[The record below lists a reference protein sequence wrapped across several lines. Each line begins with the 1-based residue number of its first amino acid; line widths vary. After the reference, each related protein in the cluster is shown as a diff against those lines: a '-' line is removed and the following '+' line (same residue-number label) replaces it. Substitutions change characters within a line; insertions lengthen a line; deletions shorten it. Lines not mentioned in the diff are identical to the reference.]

1 MRNVTDEVI
10 IYICHLWGAT
20 RNFEKMEICLV
31 EQTFPS
37 LLIFVVVHI
46 LKLRVASN
54 AEVDI

>member
-1 MRNVTDEVI
+1 MRLLFISAIYGARRVT
-10 IYICHLWGAT
+10 LK
-20 RNFEKMEICLV
+20 KMEACLV

-54 AEVDI
+54 VEVDI